1 MQTLKHQNALIV
13 GGSRGLGLG
22 VVEALAARDANVTV
36 IARDAA
42 RLTDLKARL
51 GVSVI
56 VGDATD
62 PSLADSATR
71 EVSPLVLVLNAG
83 ATPVMSPLHKQTWE
97 SFSRNWETD
106 VKATFHWIQAAL
118 NVPLARGSRVLISSS
133 GAAIAGS
140 PLSGSY
146 AGAKRMIWLMA
157 NYANGVASDLDL
169 GIRFQALLVGQIVGS
184 TELGRAAAEAYARKK
199 GVTTEAFLAGFGKP
213 LDPRDYGDHVAALL
227 TNPKY
232 ESATAFAIRGETGIE
247 AFAS

>member
-62 PSLADSATR
+62 PALADSAIR

-118 NVPLARGSRVLISSS
+118 NVPLPRGSRVLISSS

-184 TELGRAAAEAYARKK
+184 TELGRAAAEA
-199 GVTTEAFLAGFGKP
+199 
-213 LDPRDYGDHVAALL
+213 
-227 TNPKY
+227 
-232 ESATAFAIRGETGIE
+232 
-247 AFAS
+247 

>member
-62 PSLADSATR
+62 PSLADSAIR

-118 NVPLARGSRVLISSS
+118 NVPLPRGSRVLISSS

-213 LDPRDYGDHVAALL
+213 LDPRDYGDYVAALL

>member
-1 MQTLKHQNALIV
+1 MQNLKHQNALIV

-62 PSLADSATR
+62 PALADSTIR

-97 SFSRNWETD
+97 SFSRNWEAD

-118 NVPLARGSRVLISSS
+118 NVPLPRGSRVLISSS

-169 GIRFQALLVGQIVGS
+169 GIRFQALLVGQIAGS